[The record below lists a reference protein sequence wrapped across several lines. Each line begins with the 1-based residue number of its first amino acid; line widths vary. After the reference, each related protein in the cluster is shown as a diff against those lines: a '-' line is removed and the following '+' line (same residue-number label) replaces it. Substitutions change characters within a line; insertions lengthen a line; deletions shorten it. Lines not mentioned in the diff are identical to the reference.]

1 MDGARAS
8 ALPSWQ
14 LGMRALCDLE
24 LLATGAFSPLAGF
37 MREADY
43 RRCWRRCGS
52 PTGRSSRSPSRC
64 RCPRSPRWG
73 RDSVMLRDSRN
84 EPVAVLAVEEVF
96 ERDPDEARIVAG
108 TEDTRHPLVAEM
120 ARWPSRYASG
130 TLRVLGK
137 AAPRLRDAAPH
148 AARGAPP
155 AGRARARAWS
165 RSRRGTPSTARTS
178 G

>member
-1 MDGARAS
+1 MRLADGTFFPIPLTLPVPAES
-8 ALPSWQ
+8 AVGPGQ
-14 LGMRALCDLE
+14 R
-24 LLATGAFSPLAGF
+24 
-37 MREADY
+37 
-43 RRCWRRCGS
+43 
-52 PTGRSSRSPSRC
+52 
-64 RCPRSPRWG
+64 
-73 RDSVMLRDSRN
+73 VMLRDSRN

-130 TLRVLGK
+130 TLRVLG
-137 AAPRLRDAAPH
+137 LRHATTSTTAPH